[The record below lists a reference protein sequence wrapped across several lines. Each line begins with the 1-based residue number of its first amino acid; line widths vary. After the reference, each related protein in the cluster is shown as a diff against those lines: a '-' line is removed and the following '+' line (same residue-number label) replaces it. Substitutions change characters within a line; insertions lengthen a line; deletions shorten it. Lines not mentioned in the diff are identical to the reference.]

1 MVSQHFDPR
10 GYKVSPN
17 YADSVNWGQCLYWYR
32 NHLNMDKLK
41 KSRINPTE
49 KELFLQTN
57 PERSIF
63 SHRCITTSSF
73 LTILTSRLIAFRIPL
88 IAQVQKGQNAKKK
101 SCNMFSWLF
110 SQGRGQSKAHTHM
123 TFHLSPP
130 SLTPHGVKNK
140 RATI

>member
-1 MVSQHFDPR
+1 MDGWGELNLAFVRTRKFFFQRIFQLSQHFDPR

-63 SHRCITTSSF
+63 
-73 LTILTSRLIAFRIPL
+73 
-88 IAQVQKGQNAKKK
+88 
-101 SCNMFSWLF
+101 
-110 SQGRGQSKAHTHM
+110 
-123 TFHLSPP
+123 
-130 SLTPHGVKNK
+130 
-140 RATI
+140 